1 MSLTDPQ
8 SITIAG
14 STLSLARV
22 SDDGFKSQYFSA
34 DRLVRETVSSQY
46 TTGSSGRTKTLVR
59 VDKDVIAADPIS
71 ALNKSLT
78 GSVYVVL
85 DFPLIGFSTA
95 DKIAMFTGLSGQLTA
110 ATNAVITKVLQLEH

>member
-1 MSLTDPQ
+1 MSLADPQ
-8 SITIAG
+8 SITIG
-14 STLSLARV
+14 SAISLARV

-46 TTGSSGRTKTLVR
+46 TTGSAGRTKTLVR
-59 VDKDVIAADPIS
+59 VDKDVVAVDPIS

-85 DFPLIGFSTA
+85 DFPLIGYSTA
-95 DKIAMFTGLSGQLTA
+95 DKIAMFTGLSTQLTA
-110 ATNAVITKVLQLEH
+110 STNAVLTKVIQLEH

>member
-8 SITIAG
+8 SITIG
-14 STLSLARV
+14 SAISLARV

-46 TTGSSGRTKTLVR
+46 VTGTNGRTKTLFR
-59 VDKDVIAADPIS
+59 VDKDVVAADPIT

-78 GSVYVVL
+78 GSVYVVF
-85 DFPLIGFSTA
+85 DFPLFGYSTA
-95 DKIAMFTGLSGQLTA
+95 DKIAMFSGVNTQLSA
-110 ATNAVITKVLQLEH
+110 STNAVLTKILQLEH

>member
-1 MSLTDPQ
+1 MSLADPQ
-8 SITIAG
+8 SITIG
-14 STLSLARV
+14 SAISLARV

-46 TTGSSGRTKTLVR
+46 TTGSNGRTKTLVR
-59 VDKDVIAADPIS
+59 VDKDVTAADPIS
-71 ALNKSLT
+71 SLNKSLT

-85 DFPLIGFSTA
+85 DFPLFGYTTA

-110 ATNAVITKVLQLEH
+110 STNAVLTKIVQLEH

>member
-1 MSLTDPQ
+1 MSLADPQ
-8 SITIAG
+8 SITIG
-14 STLSLARV
+14 SAISLNRV

-46 TTGSSGRTKTLVR
+46 TTGASGRTKTLFR
-59 VDKDVIAADPIS
+59 VDKDVVAADPVT

-85 DFPLIGFSTA
+85 DFPLLGYTTA
-95 DKIAMFTGLSGQLTA
+95 DKINMFTGLSGQLTA
-110 ATNAVITKVLQLEH
+110 STNLVLTKILQLEH

>member
-1 MSLTDPQ
+1 MSLADPQ
-8 SITIAG
+8 SITIG
-14 STLSLARV
+14 SAITLPRV

-85 DFPLIGFSTA
+85 DFPLIGFSVA

-110 ATNAVITKVLQLEH
+110 STNSVLTKVLQLEH